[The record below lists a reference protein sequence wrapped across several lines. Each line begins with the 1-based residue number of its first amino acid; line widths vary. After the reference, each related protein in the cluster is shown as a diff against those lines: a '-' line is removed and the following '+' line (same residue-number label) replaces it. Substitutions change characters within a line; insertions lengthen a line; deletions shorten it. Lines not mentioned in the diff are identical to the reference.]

1 MSKQSVI
8 CVVGP
13 TAVGKS
19 DVAIDIAL
27 EYGGEVISADS
38 MQVYRGMD
46 IGTAKLSPEEQRG
59 VAHHMLDVAEPTDSF
74 TVASWKAAVDD
85 LIHEIAQRDM
95 LPIVCGGTGL
105 YIRAVTDDLTFGDR
119 PQASHIRTR
128 WQAYA
133 EAHGALALHQE
144 LSQVD
149 PASAARLHPNDVKRV
164 IRALEV
170 AQTAPA
176 PLSQGYDFTEKTGRY
191 DVLLLG
197 LWMERQ
203 ALYQR
208 VEVRVDK
215 MIEQGL
221 EAEVRRLLAAGASA
235 ELPALQAIG
244 YKEIVQYLRGDCTF
258 DEAVDAIKRN
268 TRRFVK
274 RQLSWFRRDA
284 RIHWFERTADG
295 AFADGEADRMRCTIR
310 DFVEGKC
317 HIRHE

>member
-1 MSKQSVI
+1 MSKQRVI

-46 IGTAKLSPEEQRG
+46 IGTAKLSPAEQRG
-59 VAHHMLDVAEPTDSF
+59 VAHHMLDVVEPMDLF
-74 TVASWKAAVDD
+74 TVATWKEAADD
-85 LIHEIAQRDM
+85 LIHEIAQRNR

-105 YIRAVTDDLTFGDR
+105 YIRSVTDDLTFGER
-119 PQASHIRTR
+119 PQASDIRTR
-128 WQAYA
+128 WQAYVDA
-133 EAHGALALHQE
+133 QGVEALHQALQE
-144 LSQVD
+144 VD

-170 AQTAPA
+170 AETAPA
-176 PLSQGYDFTEKTGRY
+176 PLSHDYDFTEKTGRY
-191 DVLLLG
+191 DVLLVG

-203 ALYQR
+203 ALYRR
-208 VEVRVDK
+208 VELRVDK
-215 MIEQGL
+215 MVEQGL
-221 EAEVRRLLAAGASA
+221 EAEVKRLLAAGASA

-244 YKEIVQYLRGDCTF
+244 YKEMVQYLRGDCTF
-258 DEAVDAIKRN
+258 DDAIDAIKRN

-295 AFADGEADRMRCTIR
+295 AFADGEADRMWGTIR
-310 DFVEGKC
+310 DFVEGKY